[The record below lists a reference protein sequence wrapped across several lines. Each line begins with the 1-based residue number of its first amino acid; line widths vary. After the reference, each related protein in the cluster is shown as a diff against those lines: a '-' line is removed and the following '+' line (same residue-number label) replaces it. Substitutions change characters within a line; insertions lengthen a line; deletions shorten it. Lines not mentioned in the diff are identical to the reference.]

1 MDPNAIEVVA
11 LRKRY
16 GRRWVLDGVDFAAR
30 RGTVLALLGPNGAG
44 KTTTVGIL
52 STLLRADGGTA
63 RVCGHD
69 VAQAPDRV
77 RRSLSLTGQYA
88 AVDGFLTGRENLA
101 LMAGIAGLRG
111 RAARARVTQLLTDF
125 ELTDAASR
133 RVSTYSGGMRR
144 RLDLA
149 ISLLPRPEVLVL
161 DEPTTGLD
169 PRSRTQVW
177 QAVRDLVAGGTTV
190 LLTTQYLDEADALAD
205 DVVVLDQGGVIAHGS
220 PAALKRRVDTDRVV
234 VSFADRASLAL
245 GQAASPQASVDPD
258 SLTLAIAT
266 ADAAATLR
274 TLFDGAPG
282 ANVADVRIERPTL
295 DDVFLTLTG
304 RRSETSEQEA
314 AA

>member
-1 MDPNAIEVVA
+1 MDSPAIEVDA

-16 GRRWVLDGVDFAAR
+16 GRRWVLDGVDFHAV

-52 STLLRADGGTA
+52 STLLPSDGGTA

-69 VAQAPDRV
+69 VSRSPAAV

-111 RAARARVTQLLTDF
+111 RGARTRVAQLLDDF
-125 ELTDAASR
+125 ELTDAAGR

-177 QAVRDLVAGGTTV
+177 RSIRELVGAGTTV

-205 DVVVLDQGGVIAHGS
+205 DVVVLDRGAVIAHGS
-220 PAALKRRVDTDRVV
+220 PEELKRRVDSDRVV
-234 VSFADRASLAL
+234 VSLADHESLELARA
-245 GQAASPQASVDPD
+245 AAPQASVDLE
-258 SLTLAIAT
+258 SLTVAIAT
-266 ADAAATLR
+266 TDAAGTLR
-274 TLFDGAPG
+274 AFFDAAPG
-282 ANVADVRIERPTL
+282 AAVADVRIDRPTL

-304 RRSETSEQEA
+304 REPESQEVA
-314 AA
+314 A